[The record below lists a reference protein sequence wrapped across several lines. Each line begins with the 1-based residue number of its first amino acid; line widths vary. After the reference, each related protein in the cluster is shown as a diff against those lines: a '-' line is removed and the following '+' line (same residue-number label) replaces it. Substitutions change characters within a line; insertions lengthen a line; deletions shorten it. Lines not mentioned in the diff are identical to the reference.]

1 MQLRK
6 ILVRGPEVPDAA
18 INFDAGAN
26 VVAGASDAGKSY
38 LLHCLDYILGGKEM
52 RKRIRE
58 SEPYAEVFAEFIGT
72 GGKTVSLRRQLS
84 GGELEA
90 FDTPIDGIDG
100 PGVPVVSSR
109 KGLSKATDVT
119 AVLFPLAGIPEAM
132 LRKNGRGEVQRLTI
146 RTLRPV
152 FLVDE
157 IAVIDER
164 SPVTGAPGFDDTAQR
179 RMLSFMLSGKDDQGV
194 VATEK
199 RDIVAARFRA
209 QLSLITSLLE
219 PLDAR
224 LNHYPSEDDEEA
236 IDRVEAAIA
245 DLSLTL
251 AFASEEHSTL
261 QIARQTASDQLLRA
275 RSQLV
280 AIDELRTRYELLD
293 DRYASDLERLDFIAE
308 GTHYFDGLQ
317 QVRCPLCD
325 QMMGADHEHLELH
338 DGVQASAQAE
348 AAKILGYRA
357 DLAAATSSVQ
367 DIRQLREIERDGAA
381 AALDAATR
389 RMRELAPTVT
399 ETPGRLERLIARRV
413 TLETARAER
422 AQADSLRTIQAE
434 IEQSAKGGRAST
446 TDWEELP
453 ATALRNLCKEV
464 EAVLKIWEWI
474 GEGRVEFD
482 QKPFDIVVDGQAR
495 QAYGKGVRGVLYA
508 AFAIA
513 LLRYCVENRRPHP
526 GLVIID
532 SPLTAYKKSQ
542 SGGDVQGALDAGI
555 EAAFWASLPTVGR
568 GGQIIIIENKE
579 PPLEVA
585 RALHYEMFA
594 GVLAAPDQRIGFF
607 PPIQTAKP

>member
-1 MQLRK
+1 MQLRE
-6 ILVRGPEVPDAA
+6 ILVRGAGAPDAA
-18 INFDAGAN
+18 IRFEAGAN
-26 VVAGASDAGKSY
+26 IVAGASDAGKSY
-38 LLHCLDYILGGKEM
+38 VLHCLDYILGGAEM

-58 SEPYAEVFAEFIGT
+58 SEPYAEVFAEFVGPD
-72 GGKTVSLRRQLS
+72 GRTVSLRRQLS

-90 FDTPIDGIDG
+90 FDTPIDVIDG

-109 KGLSKATDVT
+109 KGLSKASDVT

-152 FLVDE
+152 FLIDE

-199 RDIVAARFRA
+199 RDIVAARLRA
-209 QLSLITSLLE
+209 QLGLITNLLE

-224 LNHYPSEDDEEA
+224 LKQHPSEDDDEA

-245 DLSLTL
+245 DLSSTL
-251 AFASEEHSTL
+251 AFASDEHSTL
-261 QIARQTASDQLLRA
+261 RVTRQDASDQLHRT

-280 AIDELRTRYELLD
+280 AIDELLTRYALLD
-293 DRYASDLERLDFIAE
+293 ERYASDLERLDFIAE
-308 GTHYFDGLQ
+308 GVHYFDGLQ
-317 QVRCPLCD
+317 EVHCPLCD
-325 QMMGADHEHLELH
+325 QVMGAGHQHLELG
-338 DGVQASAQAE
+338 DVQASARAE

-367 DIRQLREIERDGAA
+367 DIRQLREVEREASA
-381 AALDAATR
+381 EALNAATR
-389 RMRELAPTVT
+389 RMRELAPTMT
-399 ETPGRLERLIARRV
+399 ETTGRLERLIARRV
-413 TLETARAER
+413 TLEAVRGDRT
-422 AQADSLRTIQAE
+422 QADSLRTMQAE
-434 IEQSAKGGRAST
+434 IERSAKDARTPA
-446 TDWEELP
+446 TDWEQLP
-453 ATALRNLCKEV
+453 ATALRDLCKEV
-464 EAVLKIWEWI
+464 EAVLRIWNWT

-495 QAYGKGVRGVLYA
+495 QAHGKGVRGVLYA
-508 AFAIA
+508 AFAIG
-513 LLRYCVENRRPHP
+513 LLRYCIDNRRPHP

-542 SGGDVQGALDAGI
+542 GGDGGQGAIDAGI
-555 EAAFWASLPTVGR
+555 EAAFWASLPTVGK
-568 GGQIIIIENKE
+568 GGQVIIIENKE
-579 PPLEVA
+579 PPPEVA
-585 RALHYEMFA
+585 LALNYEKFA
-594 GVLAAPDQRIGFF
+594 GILAAPNERIGFF
-607 PPIQTAKP
+607 SPILPTED